1 MSLVS
6 VLVVNY
12 NGRRFLE
19 DCLRS
24 LKQQSLE
31 RPKFEIILID
41 NGSVDGSV
49 EFVRSEFPDVR
60 VIALPQNIG
69 FAAANV
75 AGLEHATGRYIALLN
90 NDAVAEPGWL
100 TASLDAMET
109 SNDIGGVAAK
119 IVFAHD
125 PKTINSAG
133 LVLLRDGRGAD
144 RGFRCEDGEEYRQP
158 TDVFGACGAAV
169 VYRRE
174 MLDDVGFFEPRFF
187 MYYEDLDLAWRA
199 RRRGWRFVYAP
210 DAVVRHVHCGSSGEW
225 SPAFC
230 FYVER
235 NRVLTSIRNASMLL
249 AVGSTI
255 GLGLRVL
262 RCWWRI
268 AVTRGKQWR
277 LAHGFAYLRA
287 GWSLAMELPRAVQ
300 ARFRLAK

>member
-49 EFVRSEFPDVR
+49 EFVRCEFPDVR
-60 VIALPQNIG
+60 VIALPRNIG

-100 TASLDAMET
+100 AASLDAMET

-144 RGFRCEDGEEYRQP
+144 RGFRCADGEEYRQP
-158 TDVFGACGAAV
+158 ADVFGACGAAV

-225 SPAFC
+225 SPTFC

-235 NRVLTSIRNASMLL
+235 NRVLTSIRNASMR
-249 AVGSTI
+249 AAIGAAI
-255 GLGLRVL
+255 GLGLRLL

-268 AVTRGKQWR
+268 AVTRGKPWR

-287 GWSLAMELPRAVQ
+287 GWSLAMELPQAVQ